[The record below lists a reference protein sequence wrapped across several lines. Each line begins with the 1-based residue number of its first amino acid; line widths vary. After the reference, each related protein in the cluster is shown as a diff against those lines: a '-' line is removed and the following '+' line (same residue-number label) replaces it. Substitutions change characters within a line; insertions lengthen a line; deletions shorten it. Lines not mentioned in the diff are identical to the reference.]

1 MFLNHS
7 YLLGNFTY
15 ERTKQMIQFEKK
27 ISEQLNALKYT
38 MSSSNNIFWR
48 CDPEKHIKDK
58 TYLEVTE
65 LLQV

>member
-1 MFLNHS
+1 
-7 YLLGNFTY
+7 
-15 ERTKQMIQFEKK
+15 MIQFEKR
-27 ISEQLNALKYT
+27 IEEQLNALKYT
-38 MSSSNNIFWR
+38 MSSSSNIFWR